1 MEHPATRANLAT
13 LAERGVAVVPPAS
26 GPLTSGDTGV
36 GRLAELDDISAAAAA
51 LTPAARPL
59 DEVKVLATMGGTR
72 EPLDPVRYL
81 GNRSSGRMG
90 AAVVAEALGAGAGDR
105 RRGHQRARPRRG
117 AGGQGRDRPG
127 AVRRRHG
134 RRTRPGRAVL
144 AAAVADFRPKQSA
157 AHKLK
162 KDRGVPDVVLEA
174 TPDALAELAATRRHG
189 QVLVGFAAETQDHLA
204 AGRSKLEQAGRPDR
218 RQPRR
223 RCGLGL
229 RRRPASAYLVSA
241 DGDEPLPD
249 AAKAT
254 VAACLDWVQAR

>member
-1 MEHPATRANLAT
+1 M
-13 LAERGVAVVPPAS
+13 PPAS

-36 GRLAELDDISAAAAA
+36 GRLAELDDISAAVAAM

-59 DEVKVLATMGGTR
+59 DEVKVLVMGGTR

-90 AAVVAEALGAGAGDR
+90 AAVVAEALGAGAGDRR

-174 TPDALAELAATRRHG
+174 TPDALAELGRTRRHG
-189 QVLVGFAAETQDHLA
+189 QVLVGFAAGARTTWPA
-204 AGRSKLEQAGRPDR
+204 AASWRSGP
-218 RQPRR
+218 
-223 RCGLGL
+223 
-229 RRRPASAYLVSA
+229 
-241 DGDEPLPD
+241 
-249 AAKAT
+249 T
-254 VAACLDWVQAR
+254 